1 MVSYPRAC
9 LKILRESGVGP
20 LRRAEWL
27 SMYAFARF
35 PRTRPSERTS
45 SAEAPR
51 RESATDVPLQPF
63 DEAATLRDLARQGF
77 AHGLRL
83 SAGSLSAIRGL
94 ARERECRA
102 SLHPLA
108 PSYEAAG
115 DPVVACYEDTAAW
128 APVEAIALSLHPVAS
143 RALGRGCT
151 LLGSR
156 VWWSFPGKGA
166 AKEEIQTGRRFH
178 FDLYAWRSLS
188 GFFYLTDVD
197 EDAGPHVC
205 VLSSH
210 RRKALRH
217 QFSTSRWR
225 EDAEIE
231 RVYGRGNLR
240 TILGPAGT
248 GFLEDPTCFHKAVPP
263 ARAPRLV
270 LQLLW
275 GSGDFVAPGFSRR
288 SRLEFDRRSDSVR

>member
-9 LKILRESGVGP
+9 LKILRDNGAGP

-35 PRTRPSERTS
+35 PRPRLSEGTS
-45 SAEAPR
+45 RADSPR
-51 RESATDVPLQPF
+51 RESAGEVPLEPF
-63 DEAATLRDLARQGF
+63 DEAATLRDLTHQGF

-94 ARERECRA
+94 ARERESRGA
-102 SLHPLA
+102 LHPLA
-108 PSYEAAG
+108 PAYEAAG
-115 DPVVACYEDTAAW
+115 DPIVACYEDTAAW
-128 APVEAIALSLHPVAS
+128 APVEAIALSLHPLAR
-143 RALGRGCT
+143 RALGRGST

-156 VWWSFPGKGA
+156 VWWSFPRKGSA
-166 AKEEIQTGRRFH
+166 PEEVQTGRRFH

-205 VLSSH
+205 VLGSH

-217 QFSTSRWR
+217 QFSASRWR

-231 RVYGRGNLR
+231 SVYGRGSLL

-248 GFLEDPTCFHKAVPP
+248 GFLEDPTCLHKAVLP
-263 ARAPRLV
+263 ACTPRLV

-275 GSGDFVAPGFSRR
+275 GSEDSLAPGFSRR
-288 SRLEFDRRSDSVR
+288 FSRILGRRSDRVR